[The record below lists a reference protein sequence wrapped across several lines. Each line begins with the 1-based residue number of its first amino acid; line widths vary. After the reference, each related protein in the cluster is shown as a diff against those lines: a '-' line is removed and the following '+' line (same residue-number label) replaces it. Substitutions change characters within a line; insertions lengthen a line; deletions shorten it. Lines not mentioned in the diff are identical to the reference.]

1 MSTDWIQQHRL
12 LHQDSPRN
20 FAGKSVRKWID
31 AINQFADLHH
41 CETILDYGCGKAQF
55 WPPEWQGR
63 VSGYDPAVD
72 QFSQEPQPADLVICV
87 DVMEHIPHNQVTEV
101 IDRVNS
107 LARRALF
114 WVVDVKPAKKRFL
127 NGVNCHL
134 TQQPAEWW
142 RDRVHQDRVPYQIN
156 FESQR

>member
-1 MSTDWIQQHRL
+1 MSTDWIEQHRL

-20 FAGKSVRKWID
+20 FAGKSLRKWID
-31 AINQFADLHH
+31 TINSFAEHHH

-72 QFSQEPQPADLVICV
+72 QFSAEPLPADLVICV
-87 DVMEHIPHNQVTEV
+87 DVMEHIPLNQVTEV

-107 LARRALF
+107 LARRAVF

-127 NGVNCHL
+127 NGANCHL
-134 TQQPAEWW
+134 TQQPPEWW
-142 RDRVHQDRVPYQIN
+142 RDRVAQTRVPYQIN
-156 FESQR
+156 FEA